1 MPKCTGCSF
10 NIFLQLAYL
19 RDSRSK
25 LSKLPIQQRNVHMDG
40 NMVLKTCSK
49 PVQGGKPDRKPMKTS
64 FWWSLVFNQTRLKD
78 GWLLWCLWCLWCL
91 WLLWL
96 LWLLRL
102 LWLLWLWWLW
112 PWWWWCLCLC
122 LWLCLCLCLYL
133 CFFLLLLLLLLLT
146 LLTIMWLSMIIAIR
160 TSENQPWWGLA
171 ESSYTISPLVWFLV
185 PLYCHYCI
193 TVESLQITV
202 FMSSWYLIIFAW
214 LYPITPLVKITIIIT
229 LISPESMVVNGGS
242 SHYISNFDSCS

>member
-1 MPKCTGCSF
+1 MFFQSSSFHLSQPNFVYTSQWPLFVCVCFFSGRSATSQTFGLHETGDIIPIVSKCTGCSF

-25 LSKLPIQQRNVHMDG
+25 LSKLPIQQSNVYMDG

-64 FWWSLVFNQTRLKD
+64 FWRSLVFNQTRLKD
-78 GWLLWCLWCLWCL
+78 GWLLWCLW
-91 WLLWL
+91 L

-102 LWLLWLWWLW
+102 LWFVVVVVVVAVVVVLVFVIVLV
-112 PWWWWCLCLC
+112 
-122 LWLCLCLCLYL
+122 
-133 CFFLLLLLLLLLT
+133 LLLVVVVDDNVNVNDNCHPHC
-146 LLTIMWLSMIIAIR
+146 

-185 PLYCHYCI
+185 PHGSTILPLLYYR
-193 TVESLQITV
+193 
-202 FMSSWYLIIFAW
+202 W
-214 LYPITPLVKITIIIT
+214 ITPNYCFHVKLVFD
-229 LISPESMVVNGGS
+229 
-242 SHYISNFDSCS
+242 YICS